1 MASSSRGGKALSL
14 LGRLLVQ
21 TTESR
26 GPPSMVNMNSST
38 LQQRRSVGN
47 LPVKSNKY
55 IEDFGARRETI
66 EKEFQWDGQ
75 TLRRIGLWGLLV
87 PYGIYR
93 MILFEFDSTDAFGS
107 KPKRDLWGSR
117 ASS

>member
-1 MASSSRGGKALSL
+1 MFWAAARRGASKPSSS
-14 LGRLLVQ
+14 
-21 TTESR
+21 
-26 GPPSMVNMNSST
+26 SST
-38 LQQRRSVGN
+38 LKGLLQDCIEIQQRRYAGN

-66 EKEFQWDGQ
+66 EKEFVWDG
-75 TLRRIGLWGLLV
+75 TTVRRLLLWGLAV

-93 MILFEFDSTDAFGS
+93 MTVYEFDRTDEFGK

-117 ASS
+117 SSA